1 MQNFKTIREV
11 AETGIISDYALRL
24 MLKSDNPPPHIV
36 INKKV
41 LINYPLFM
49 EWLDNESKRA
59 TVFNKL

>member
-1 MQNFKTIREV
+1 MQDFKTIREV
-11 AETGIISDYALRL
+11 AETGKISKYALRL

-41 LINYPLFM
+41 LINYPLFL
-49 EWLDNESKRA
+49 EWLNNESQKA